1 MQMHGL
7 NLLGRRQRRARPC
20 PDPGRRRFPR
30 FPIAPAG
37 VRAVLRIML
46 GIVLTLGGVPT
57 LAAQSDGDS
66 TQVAT
71 RDKLRTLFATY
82 PPAKEFRWYRTGD
95 PYVIEGFLDKGLI
108 HTPRFEIFVTVT
120 PHKTIWFR
128 IYPMFGG
135 GYINLDSLT
144 DAKAAMQKLLRQNYN
159 NFFFWGADN
168 DLDVYAGF
176 EFTLESGFPEEAI
189 KVVIRS
195 IPLIDQ
201 SVGEIIPFMEE

>member
-1 MQMHGL
+1 MQVPAL
-7 NLLGRRQRRARPC
+7 KVLGQRKSGVQRR
-20 PDPGRRRFPR
+20 PDPGPPRFPR
-30 FPIAPAG
+30 SPIAAAP
-37 VRAVLRIML
+37 VRAVLCAAL
-46 GIVLTLGGVPT
+46 GIVLTLGGVPR

-95 PYVIEGFLDKGLI
+95 PFVIEGFLDKGLI

-120 PHKTIWFR
+120 THKTIWFR
-128 IYPMFGG
+128 VYPMFGG
-135 GYINLDSLT
+135 DYINLDSLT
-144 DAKAAMQKLLRQNYN
+144 DAKAAMQKLLRQNYS